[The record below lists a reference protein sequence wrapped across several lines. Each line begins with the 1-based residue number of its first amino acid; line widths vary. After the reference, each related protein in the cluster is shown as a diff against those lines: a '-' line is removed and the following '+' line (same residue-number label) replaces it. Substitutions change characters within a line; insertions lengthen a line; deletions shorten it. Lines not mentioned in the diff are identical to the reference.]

1 MPYTDSADVRLYYEV
16 FGDENAP
23 VLVLVSG
30 GGAQLLSWDERFIA
44 MLTDG
49 GLRVVRF
56 DNRDTGYSALFGSS
70 DDVDGGYTLSEM
82 AEDVLRILDDLGVDS
97 AHVAGHSMG
106 GMMAQMLA
114 IEHPERIRSLGLLS
128 TIPGQSPRYVLH
140 GERPELGEAPV
151 RLTRAQSMDFAEAAV
166 RADARGRYDPQVEWH
181 REKAGEAYDRGDYPE
196 GYARQW
202 AALLRA
208 PERLEALRSVTAPT
222 LVFHGRDDGVLHW
235 ASAVDIAEAIP
246 GAELQVHPDMGHL
259 IPHELW
265 PDLATALLRT
275 AARADEASQRSAS
288 ASNDSTPV

>member
-1 MPYTDSADVRLYYEV
+1 MPYTDDADVRLYYEV
-16 FGDENAP
+16 FGDADAP

-30 GGAQLLSWDERFIA
+30 GGAQLLSWDEEFIGL
-44 MLTDG
+44 LTAG

-56 DNRDTGYSALFGSS
+56 DNRDTGFSQRFGGE
-70 DDVDGGYTLSEM
+70 DDVDGGYDLIDL
-82 AEDVLRILDDLGVDS
+82 AEDVLRVLDALGVEQ

-114 IEHPERIRSLGLLS
+114 IEHPERILSLGLLS
-128 TIPGQSPRYVLH
+128 TIPGQSTRYVLH
-140 GERPELGEAPV
+140 GERPELAEAPV
-151 RLTRAQSMDFAEAAV
+151 RITREQAVAFAAAAV
-166 RADARGRYDPQVEWH
+166 QAIPPGRFDPQVEWH
-181 REKAGEAYDRGDYPE
+181 ARAAGEAYDRGYFPE
-196 GYARQW
+196 GFSRQW

-208 PERLEALRSVTAPT
+208 PERLEALKAVTVPT
-222 LVFHGRDDGVLHW
+222 LVFHGREDDVLHW

-275 AARADEASQRSAS
+275 AARAAEHR
-288 ASNDSTPV
+288 

>member
-16 FGDENAP
+16 FGEADAP

-30 GGAQLLSWDERFIA
+30 GGAQLLAWDERFIE

-56 DNRDTGYSALFGSS
+56 DNRDTGFSARFGGP
-70 DDVDGGYTLSEM
+70 DDVDGGYSLSDM
-82 AEDVLRILDDLGVDS
+82 AGDILRVLDDLGVES

-114 IEHPERIRSLGLLS
+114 IEHPQRVRSLGLLS

-140 GERPELGEAPV
+140 GERPELAEPPV
-151 RLTRAQSMDFAEAAV
+151 RITREQAVAFTEAALQ
-166 RADARGRYDPQVEWH
+166 AAPPGRYDPQVAWH
-181 REKAGEAYDRGDYPE
+181 IAATGEAYDRGYFPE
-196 GYARQW
+196 GFSRQW
-202 AALLRA
+202 AALRRA
-208 PERLEALRSVTAPT
+208 PERLEDLKAVTVPT
-222 LVFHGRDDGVLHW
+222 LVLHGRDDDVLHW

-265 PDLATALLRT
+265 PDIATALLRT
-275 AARADEASQRSAS
+275 AARADEQREA
-288 ASNDSTPV
+288 

>member
-16 FGDENAP
+16 FGDAGAP

-30 GGAQLLSWDERFIA
+30 GGAQLLSWDEEFIA
-44 MLTDG
+44 LLTGG

-56 DNRDTGYSALFGSS
+56 DNRDTGLSARFGG
-70 DDVDGGYTLSEM
+70 DDDLDGGYSLSDM
-82 AEDVLRILDDLGVDS
+82 AEDVLRVLDDLGVES

-140 GERPELGEAPV
+140 GERPELAEPPV
-151 RLTRAQSMDFAEAAV
+151 RITRDQAVAFTESVLQSLPP
-166 RADARGRYDPQVEWH
+166 GRYDPQVAWH
-181 REKAGEAYDRGDYPE
+181 VAATGEAYDRGYSPE
-196 GYARQW
+196 GFSRQW

-208 PERLEALRSVTAPT
+208 PERLEALKSVTAPT
-222 LVFHGRDDGVLHW
+222 LVFHGRDDDVLHW

-246 GAELQVHPDMGHL
+246 DAELQVHPDMGHL

-265 PDLATALLRT
+265 PDLAQALLRT
-275 AARADEASQRSAS
+275 AARADERR
-288 ASNDSTPV
+288 

>member
-16 FGDENAP
+16 FGEADAP

-30 GGAQLLSWDERFIA
+30 GGAQLLAWDERFIE

-56 DNRDTGYSALFGSS
+56 DNRDTGFSARFGGP
-70 DDVDGGYTLSEM
+70 DDVDGGYSLSDM
-82 AEDVLRILDDLGVDS
+82 AGDILRVLDDLGVES

-114 IEHPERIRSLGLLS
+114 IEHPQRVRSLGLLS

-140 GERPELGEAPV
+140 GERPELAEPPV
-151 RLTRAQSMDFAEAAV
+151 RITREQAVAFTEAALQ
-166 RADARGRYDPQVEWH
+166 AAPPGRYDPQVAWH
-181 REKAGEAYDRGDYPE
+181 IAATGEAYDRGYFPE
-196 GYARQW
+196 GFSRQW
-202 AALLRA
+202 AALRRA
-208 PERLEALRSVTAPT
+208 PERLEDLKAVTVAT
-222 LVFHGRDDGVLHW
+222 LVLHGRDDDVLHW

-246 GAELQVHPDMGHL
+246 GAELQVHADMGHL

-265 PDLATALLRT
+265 PDIATALLRT
-275 AARADEASQRSAS
+275 AARADEQREA
-288 ASNDSTPV
+288 